1 MDMRH
6 RHLMVRVVR
15 ERMLVRWTGVHRPLR
30 LLWMLGVVMRI
41 VVGQIVL
48 RGRVNRRRMIVS
60 WVGLPRTWLCNV
72 ATGKPLMMR
81 ATCRWHPPVYKR
93 SAIGPAP

>member
-1 MDMRH
+1 MAMRH
-6 RHLMVRVVR
+6 RHLMMRVVR
-15 ERMLVRWTGVHRPLR
+15 ERLVGRLTGVHRPLR
-30 LLWMLGVVMRI
+30 LLWMLGV
-41 VVGQIVL
+41 
-48 RGRVNRRRMIVS
+48 NCRRMIAL
-60 WVGLPRTWLCNV
+60 WVGLPRTRLCNV

>member
-1 MDMRH
+1 MRH
-6 RHLMVRVVR
+6 RHLMMRVVW
-15 ERMLVRWTGVHRPLR
+15 ERLVGRLTGVHRPLR

-41 VVGQIVL
+41 VGGRVVL
-48 RGRVNRRRMIVS
+48 RGEVNCRRMIAL
-60 WVGLPRTWLCNV
+60 WVGLPRTRLCNV